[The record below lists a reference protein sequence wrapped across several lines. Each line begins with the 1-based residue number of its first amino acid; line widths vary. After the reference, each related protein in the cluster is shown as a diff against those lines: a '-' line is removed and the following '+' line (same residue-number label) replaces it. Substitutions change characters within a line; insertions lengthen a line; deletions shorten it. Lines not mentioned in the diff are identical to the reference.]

1 MPPLSGQTIIFL
13 PGIDGTGISFDPFR
27 AVLPDDVHVN
37 IIRYPTDR
45 LLSFEEMV
53 CSAKR
58 QIQSHQKGAIILAE
72 SFSGLVA
79 IALVGSRQI
88 EANCLIL
95 CSTFARSPRPV
106 LLKVFGYLPLEP
118 LIKLPLPVFIFK
130 LMIGCDEETAKL
142 FLAMWQKVKT
152 LVPEKVLIHRLKL
165 ISQVDVRDW
174 LPKVLIPS
182 LYIQATADRSVP
194 ASSLFDFVESV
205 PDLRVRR
212 ISGPHFILQA
222 QPRASLDAIEDFL
235 ELITRQWHQ
244 CRKGTKLEKL

>member
-13 PGIDGTGISFDPFR
+13 PGIDGTGISFEPFR
-27 AVLPDDVHVN
+27 AVLPHDVHVN

-58 QIQSHQKGAIILAE
+58 QFHSHQKGAIILAE

-88 EANCLIL
+88 EAKCLIL

-106 LLKVFGYLPLEP
+106 LLRVFGYLPLEP

-130 LMIGCDEETAKL
+130 LMIGCDEEAAKL
-142 FLAMWQKVKT
+142 FLAMWRKVKA
-152 LVPEKVLIHRLKL
+152 LVPAKVLIHRLKL
-165 ISQVDVRDW
+165 ISQVDVRGW
-174 LPKVLIPS
+174 LSKISIPC

-194 ASSLFDFVESV
+194 PSSLFDYVESV
-205 PDLRVRR
+205 LDLRVRR
-212 ISGPHFILQA
+212 IRGPHFILQA
-222 QPRASLDAIEDFL
+222 EPKASLEAIENFVGR
-235 ELITRQWHQ
+235 ITKQSSGPDL
-244 CRKGTKLEKL
+244 CSG